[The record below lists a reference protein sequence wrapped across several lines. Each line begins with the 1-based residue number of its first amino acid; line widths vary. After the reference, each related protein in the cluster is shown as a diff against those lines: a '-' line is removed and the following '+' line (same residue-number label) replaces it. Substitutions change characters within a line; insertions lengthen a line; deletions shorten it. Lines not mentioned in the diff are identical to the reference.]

1 MVHPSG
7 SIVLLVVVH
16 TGRRNNGWNNGWNK
30 NRTPHE
36 LLLSRGQLN
45 YNKATCAVDTS
56 QIVVRTVRTISTVQ
70 WWCRIVHSCWWSKSE
85 TNYRILVPTAYPR
98 CELCSSVPRDESD
111 QHTVRCARLG
121 SAVSPLPTVLVRPHC
136 GCSSE
141 FSGPAALSKSGHRS
155 SGNRSRQKWHQ
166 FDLELVWLRRNQRYH
181 AFCCG
186 QTMASLF
193 RCGLVRGSTVS
204 PPES

>member
-121 SAVSPLPTVLVRPHC
+121 SAVSPLPTGTGTTTLWMFFRVLWA
-136 GCSSE
+136 G
-141 FSGPAALSKSGHRS
+141 GPVEIGAQIIWKPKSA
-155 SGNRSRQKWHQ
+155 K
-166 FDLELVWLRRNQRYH
+166 
-181 AFCCG
+181 
-186 QTMASLF
+186 MAS
-193 RCGLVRGSTVS
+193 V
-204 PPES
+204 